1 MVVLVPIGSLLVEE
15 NRTEAD
21 WIELVAKAKKQV
33 IEVMEGRL
41 GLTGLKDMIVWEEV
55 NTPVSCKLN
64 SLRWWLSADPD
75 SRVWLS
81 GRDKFNLTHGSIL
94 GISHDFFN
102 VLAFR
107 ELWSRYICLFA
118 VY

>member
-21 WIELVAKAKKQV
+21 WVELVAKAKKQV

-55 NTPVSCKLN
+55 NTPVSCE
-64 SLRWWLSADPD
+64 STSMRWWLIASADICVWAVRERQIQSD
-75 SRVWLS
+75 SR
-81 GRDKFNLTHGSIL
+81 FNFG
-94 GISHDFFN
+94 N
-102 VLAFR
+102 LAR
-107 ELWSRYICLFA
+107 LFQCA
-118 VY
+118 RFP